1 MIISLG
7 NSIVFDKFES
17 LKIRNVGPHRYKADE
32 NKTHPLHRVGWEESR
47 CSPSHTPAPVDNNP
61 QHWRWKEKT

>member
-1 MIISLG
+1 MSARTG
-7 NSIVFDKFES
+7 K
-17 LKIRNVGPHRYKADE
+17 KADE